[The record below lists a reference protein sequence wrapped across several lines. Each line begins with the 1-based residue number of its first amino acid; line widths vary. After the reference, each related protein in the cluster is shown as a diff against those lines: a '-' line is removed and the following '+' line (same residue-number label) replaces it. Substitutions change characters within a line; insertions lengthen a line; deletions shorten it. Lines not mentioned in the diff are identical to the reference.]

1 MVGLKIKEYLD
12 ENGIKYSYLSEKT
25 GMPMNILSPTLNG
38 KRKMSA
44 EEYFM
49 ICGMLGLPAE
59 TFAPDTQDD
68 GQEQK
73 NKNTDRSAIP
83 TSILPNLF
91 TLCTLQVFTTLDSAK
106 RFYEILCHFR
116 SFGSAEC
123 LSADK

>member
-73 NKNTDRSAIP
+73 TKILIGALFLPVFCQICLLYVLCRFSP
-83 TSILPNLF
+83 HSIAPSVSMKYFVTFAVLV
-91 TLCTLQVFTTLDSAK
+91 LQNA
-106 RFYEILCHFR
+106 
-116 SFGSAEC
+116 
-123 LSADK
+123 

>member
-49 ICGMLGLPAE
+49 ICGILGLPAG

-68 GQEQK
+68 EMPKAHLSVKKIADG
-73 NKNTDRSAIP
+73 
-83 TSILPNLF
+83 
-91 TLCTLQVFTTLDSAK
+91 
-106 RFYEILCHFR
+106 Y
-116 SFGSAEC
+116 AEC
-123 LSADK
+123 DVRLTAGHKK